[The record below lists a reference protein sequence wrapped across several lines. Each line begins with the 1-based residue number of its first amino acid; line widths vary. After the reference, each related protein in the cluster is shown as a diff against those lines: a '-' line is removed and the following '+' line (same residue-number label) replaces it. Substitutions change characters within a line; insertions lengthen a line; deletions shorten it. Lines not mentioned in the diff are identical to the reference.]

1 MYIRQTAI
9 KSRRNGDPY
18 QTHRLV
24 ESVREGQHVRQR
36 TIVNLGSHFNVPRE
50 QWPALVL
57 RIEQIVSGQ
66 QDLLGNDLKS
76 RTSSPT
82 GSLTLNRSQS
92 RYCWQNRHGPRKRMR
107 HKTSRRWMS
116 TAWNCCDRAVW
127 VSNTW
132 LCLHCS
138 NWVWIAS

>member
-1 MYIRQTAI
+1 MYIRQTSI
-9 KSRRNGDPY
+9 KSRRDGEPY

-24 ESVREGQHVRQR
+24 ESVREGEHVRQR
-36 TIVNLGSHFNVPRE
+36 TIVNLGRHFDVPRE

-82 GSLTLNRSQS
+82 GSLALNRSQP
-92 RYCWQNRHGPRKRMR
+92 RYCWQNPHASRKRIR
-107 HKTSRRWMS
+107 HQTSSRWM
-116 TAWNCCDRAVW
+116 
-127 VSNTW
+127 
-132 LCLHCS
+132 
-138 NWVWIAS
+138 